1 MFDINYK
8 LQLDIVAWHCSVFK
22 DATLES
28 QIEKLK
34 EEVEEVENSSNM
46 REFYT
51 ELTDTYIS
59 CIALQR
65 WSGYAMELAYFI
77 IRELEK
83 SVDWE
88 IPQESF
94 EKMIA
99 DKLEIN
105 KSRTWAKN
113 ELGVYHHIKGESND

>member
-1 MFDINYK
+1 MKINK
-8 LQLDIVAWHCSVFK
+8 QLEKKIVEWHSKTFLK
-22 DATLES
+22 ATLES
-28 QIEKLK
+28 QIDKLK
-34 EEVEEVENSSNM
+34 EEIEEVKNSSNM

-51 ELTDTYIS
+51 ELADTYIS

-83 SVDWE
+83 SVNWE